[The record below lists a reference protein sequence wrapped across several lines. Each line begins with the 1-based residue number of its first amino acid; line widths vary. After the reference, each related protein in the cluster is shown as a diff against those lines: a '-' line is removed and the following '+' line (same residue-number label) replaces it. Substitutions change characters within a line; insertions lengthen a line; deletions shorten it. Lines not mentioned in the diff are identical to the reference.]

1 MVLIFSS
8 SEVLIKNKIFKQL
21 TYLIEINKRKTQGFK
36 MIITNFETLIKQF
49 VLMSIKDIEEMRI
62 IKSDMLKKLI
72 YKREI
77 EVTKIGSKN
86 FISRTALIHYLEANT
101 IPAEADTH

>member
-1 MVLIFSS
+1 
-8 SEVLIKNKIFKQL
+8 
-21 TYLIEINKRKTQGFK
+21 
-36 MIITNFETLIKQF
+36 
-49 VLMSIKDIEEMRI
+49 MSIKDIEDMKI

-86 FISRTALIHYLEANT
+86 FISRTALISYLEANT
-101 IPAEADTH
+101 IPAEADTY